1 MGQFIEGII
10 YRMNSFDNEL
20 DTIRSNIWNELQCAI
35 SNRQHGWRT
44 LTLATLSSD
53 GLPDARTVVL
63 REIAPEAQR
72 LTIYTDKRSPKV
84 FQISQHPN
92 VSIVFWCSRLNW
104 QLRIQAVAKICQNP
118 ERAINVWQT
127 VRDTAGAQDYL
138 SFEAPSS
145 PMTSNERLSED
156 KNQLCI
162 IDFNIQSIDWLS
174 LNREGHRRAKI
185 ENGHLTWLTP

>member
-1 MGQFIEGII
+1 
-10 YRMNSFDNEL
+10 MNSFDNEL

-44 LTLATLSSD
+44 LTLSTLSSD

-84 FQISQHPN
+84 FQ
-92 VSIVFWCSRLNW
+92 
-104 QLRIQAVAKICQNP
+104 
-118 ERAINVWQT
+118 
-127 VRDTAGAQDYL
+127 
-138 SFEAPSS
+138 
-145 PMTSNERLSED
+145 
-156 KNQLCI
+156 
-162 IDFNIQSIDWLS
+162 SIDWLS
-174 LNREGHRRAKI
+174 LDRKGHRRAKI